1 MHPPDI
7 HNILS
12 AVDED
17 LASANR
23 LQQDAESY
31 VLHAKASAH
40 DLLLQALRI
49 TQGAANHARNAL
61 YVSSLSDPR
70 TSTAPAFSPEPL
82 RAMEELDATTKP
94 PATHDPLDA
103 PAAQP
108 AVTTTPDPLDA
119 PRPRRGGRR
128 SRGSEGSPQPEAAPE
143 TTPQPEPQPDDL
155 DLPGEPLSEPA
166 VEAVAAPE
174 TGAAPAPEGAPSA
187 DPVAALFGTP
197 GDDFDPLA

>member
-1 MHPPDI
+1 MHPVTTKI
-7 HNILS
+7 SELVH
-12 AVDED
+12 
-17 LASANR
+17 
-23 LQQDAESY
+23 DAD
-31 VLHAKASAH
+31 VRVAFAKADILDRLLG
-40 DLLLQALRI
+40 DLRTVVVREI
-49 TQGAANHARNAL
+49 GRDARAQL
-61 YVSSLSDPR
+61 DAP
-70 TSTAPAFSPEPL
+70 PAFSPESL
-82 RAMEELDATTKP
+82 RAMEELAAGETAP
-94 PATHDPLDA
+94 THDPLDTA
-103 PAAQP
+103 PVAQP

-174 TGAAPAPEGAPSA
+174 TGAAPAPEAAPSA

>member
-1 MHPPDI
+1 MHPVTTKI
-7 HNILS
+7 SELVH
-12 AVDED
+12 
-17 LASANR
+17 
-23 LQQDAESY
+23 DAD
-31 VLHAKASAH
+31 VRVAFAKADILDRLLG
-40 DLLLQALRI
+40 DLRTVVVREI
-49 TQGAANHARNAL
+49 GRDARAQL
-61 YVSSLSDPR
+61 DAP
-70 TSTAPAFSPEPL
+70 PAFSPESL

-155 DLPGEPLSEPA
+155 DLPGEPLA
-166 VEAVAAPE
+166 AAEAEA
-174 TGAAPAPEGAPSA
+174 GPAPEAAPSA
-187 DPVAALFGTP
+187 DPVDALFGAP
-197 GDDFDPLA
+197 DGDFDPLA